1 MKFDSCCQWPTVWIL
16 LFRVVKL
23 VRALRKGWIKRS
35 SERGLPKK
43 EPETYLLW
51 ADDGMATD
59 RTATGLSYVPAPKTK
74 LPGHEESYN
83 PPKEY
88 LPSEVSPSV
97 HMQGVQQCIA
107 SC

>member
-1 MKFDSCCQWPTVWIL
+1 MLCRI
-16 LFRVVKL
+16 VKL

-35 SERGLPKK
+35 HERDQPKK

-51 ADDGMATD
+51 ADHGMVTD
-59 RTATGLSYVPAPKTK
+59 RTATGLSYVPAPKPK

-88 LPSEVSPSV
+88 LPSEVCFLLCYEIHATLTLRHV
-97 HMQGVQQCIA
+97 QRHHM
-107 SC
+107 